1 MREGGSRPVEGGRSG
16 QLAGL
21 PDRIRLA
28 DALWRAFLGG
38 DVRARRRRPY
48 RHCVGLGSG
57 HRRGADIGHP
67 MDWNRPGR
75 SRRVAHGMGGAMR
88 VAGVE

>member
-1 MREGGSRPVEGGRSG
+1 
-16 QLAGL
+16 
-21 PDRIRLA
+21 
-28 DALWRAFLGG
+28 
-38 DVRARRRRPY
+38 
-48 RHCVGLGSG
+48 
-57 HRRGADIGHP
+57 